1 MTDTDPGKDLSI
13 IPGLSI
19 PRSELDTRA
28 ISGGG
33 PGGQHVNKSA
43 TRITLR
49 WNVRLSSAV
58 NEVQRERILERLA
71 SRLDSEGSLRIVAGE
86 YRSQAQNRRAALE
99 RLQALLRRALMVR
112 PVRKATRVPRRAV
125 ERRLEDKRRR
135 GALKA
140 QRRSDST
147 D

>member
-1 MTDTDPGKDLSI
+1 MTDPGKGLSI
-13 IPGLSI
+13 VPGLSI
-19 PRSELDTRA
+19 PLSELDMRA

-43 TRITLR
+43 TRVTLQ
-49 WNVRLSSAV
+49 WNARLSAAL
-58 NEVQRERILERLA
+58 NEVQRERLLERLA

-86 YRSQAQNRRAALE
+86 YRSQAQNRRAAQE

-112 PVRKATRVPRRAV
+112 PARKPTRVPRRAI

-140 QRRSDST
+140 QRRGDST

>member
-1 MTDTDPGKDLSI
+1 MTDPGKGLSI
-13 IPGLSI
+13 VPGLSI
-19 PRSELDTRA
+19 PLSELDMRA

-43 TRITLR
+43 TRVTLQ
-49 WNVRLSSAV
+49 WNARLSAAL
-58 NEVQRERILERLA
+58 NEVQRERLLERLA

-86 YRSQAQNRRAALE
+86 YRSQAQNRRAAQE
-99 RLQALLRRALMVR
+99 RLQVLLRRALMVR
-112 PVRKATRVPRRAV
+112 PVRKPTRVPRRAV
-125 ERRLEDKRRR
+125 ERRLEDKRHR

-140 QRRSDST
+140 QRRGDPA